1 MSDNHRD
8 APQRIRRRRKIEAAL
23 DDDVKFITV
32 QRLCKITS
40 IGKTLAWKMIA
51 DGRVKT
57 ISLGNRRLIL
67 RSSIDAL
74 IAEAA

>member
-1 MSDNHRD
+1 M
-8 APQRIRRRRKIEAAL
+8 